1 MQRLGFK
8 RRNHTEVS
16 IYGRLRHFCVHS
28 EQKKLKINEKKSQC
42 LNKKEMR
49 V

>member
-8 RRNHTEVS
+8 RRNLAEVS
-16 IYGRLRHFCVHS
+16 IYGRLRRFCVHS
-28 EQKKLKINEKKSQC
+28 EQKKLKINEKKSQY